1 MDNIVRQTLRES
13 RDGFDAL
20 LRDEETLLRIESAGR
35 LLADVFAAGGRVFS
49 CGNGGSLCDAM
60 HFAEECTGR
69 FRKDRDP
76 LPALALSDASH
87 MSCTAN
93 DFGWE
98 HVFSRYLAA
107 HGRSGDILVALSTSG
122 KSGNVL
128 AAARE
133 AKARGMKVICLTGK
147 RESELASLSDIEI
160 ATPAG
165 SFSDHVQEIHIAVL
179 HLLVQLVERR
189 LFPDLYRTP

>member
-1 MDNIVRQTLRES
+1 MYNIVRQTLRES

-20 LRDEETLLRIESAGR
+20 LRDEETLLRIERAGR
-35 LLADVFAAGGRVFS
+35 LLADVFTAGGRVFS

-76 LPALALSDASH
+76 LPALAISDASH
-87 MSCTAN
+87 MSCVAN

-133 AKARGMKVICLTGK
+133 AKARGMKVLCLTGK
-147 RESELASLSDIEI
+147 RESELGSLSDVDI

>member
-87 MSCTAN
+87 MSCVAN

-147 RESELASLSDIEI
+147 PESELASLSDIEI

>member
-133 AKARGMKVICLTGK
+133 AKARSMKVLCLTGK